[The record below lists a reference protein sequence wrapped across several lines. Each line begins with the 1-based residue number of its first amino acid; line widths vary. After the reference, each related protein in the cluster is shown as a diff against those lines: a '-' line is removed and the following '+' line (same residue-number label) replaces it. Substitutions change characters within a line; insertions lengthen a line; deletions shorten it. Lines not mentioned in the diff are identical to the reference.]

1 MTPIGCAAT
10 RRAAPELALDVL
22 DGAERAEALHHVARC
37 LADVAELAQVSD
49 QLVGLAPDLEPPPRF
64 AHRVI
69 GQITSRRR
77 HTNWRWA
84 AAITATAATVILVI
98 AATGILTRSAAHP
111 VSAPPLRSVA
121 MLAPGAIT
129 VGQVVVSGASPAQ
142 MAVNINY
149 AILDGTYP
157 LELVPVGC
165 LNPIRPVTST
175 LASRWRPR
183 STLELVGVQ
192 HRRRLLIGGCSCV
205 RRGCSLEVTEAS
217 PIAT

>member
-37 LADVAELAQVSD
+37 PRCLAYVAELAQVSD

-111 VSAPPLRSVA
+111 VSAPPLRSVV

-129 VGQVVVSGASPAQ
+129 VGQVVVSGVSPAQ
-142 MAVNINY
+142 MAVNIHS
-149 AILDGTYP
+149 ASCGT
-157 LELVPVGC
+157 
-165 LNPIRPVTST
+165 
-175 LASRWRPR
+175 
-183 STLELVGVQ
+183 
-192 HRRRLLIGGCSCV
+192 LL
-205 RRGCSLEVTEAS
+205 RTRGSA
-217 PIAT
+217 A